1 MKLLT
6 FATLYPSAAR
16 PGHGIFVETRL
27 RHLLAGGAAQSVV
40 VAPVPWF
47 PAAREGF
54 GRYGTMARTPR
65 RETLHGI
72 DVRHPRF
79 PLVPKVGMSTAPFLL
94 AAASAR
100 ALREIRDGGHD
111 FDVIDAHYFYPTGVA
126 AALLGRR
133 FRRPVVITARGSD
146 INLIAR
152 HAIPRRLIVWAAR
165 RAAAVVT
172 VSQALKRA
180 TEQLGVDPAKISVLR
195 NGVDAHAFRPLDRD
209 TERSRLGVTG
219 GLLLSVGNLVDLKGH
234 DLVIRSLAALPDTML
249 CLVGEGPDRGR
260 LEALVRDVGVGDRVR
275 FVGQVPQSELPRYYS
290 AADALVLASSREGW
304 PNVLLEAM
312 ACGTPVVSARVG
324 GTPEVVTSRAA
335 GVLFEPRTVD
345 ALRDAIQGLLK
356 NPPERSETRR
366 HAERFSWDET
376 TRGQLALFERVV
388 GSVSHPGSS
397 GPIPGR

>member
-27 RHLLAGGAAQSVV
+27 RHLLASGAAQSVV

-47 PAAREGF
+47 PAGQEGF

-72 DVRHPRF
+72 DVYHPRF

-100 ALREIRDGGHD
+100 ALREVRDGGHD
-111 FDVIDAHYFYPTGVA
+111 FDVIDAHYFYPAGVA

-133 FRRPVVITARGSD
+133 FGRPVVITARGSD

-152 HAIPRRLIVWAAR
+152 HTIPRRLIVWAAR
-165 RAAAVVT
+165 QAACVVT
-172 VSQALKRA
+172 VSQALKSA
-180 TEQLGVDPAKISVLR
+180 TEELGVDSSKMRVLR
-195 NGVDAHAFRPLDRD
+195 NGVDAQAFRPFDRD
-209 TERSRLGVTG
+209 SERSRLGVTG
-219 GLLLSVGNLVDLKGH
+219 WLLLTVGNLVELKGN
-234 DLVIRSLAALPDTML
+234 DLVIRSLGFLPNTQL
-249 CLVGEGPDRGR
+249 CLVGDGPDRGR
-260 LEALVRDVGVGDRVR
+260 LEKVARQVGVEDRVH
-275 FVGQVPQSELPRYYS
+275 FVGQLPQSDLPRYYS

-312 ACGTPVVSARVG
+312 ACGTRVVASRVG
-324 GTPEVVTSRAA
+324 GVAEMVTSAAA
-335 GVLFEPRTVD
+335 GLLFESRTVD
-345 ALRDAIQGLLK
+345 SLVAAIRRLLDGTVTRDA
-356 NPPERSETRR
+356 TRR

-376 TRGQLALFERVV
+376 TKGQLVLFERVV
-388 GSVSHPGSS
+388 TKSRVS
-397 GPIPGR
+397 